1 VGVNPHTGS
10 DRRIGMGDEMRR
22 SRAGRRTRRDFLAE
36 STGAL
41 AALAGAGSLLS
52 ACSNS
57 TGAGPGSAGS
67 GGTHPT
73 GPAGLPLP
81 RPDRPVTLPRWEDP
95 IESGLQ
101 PESGGEFIVFNYAD
115 YIYPK
120 ILKDFGKKYGVSVRV
135 QPFDNITSA
144 MTIMASGS
152 IRPDVMNLTID
163 HLEQAVA
170 AKLIK
175 PLNLDYVPN
184 LGRNVWPSLVN
195 PYYDVESRYTVPYT
209 VTATG
214 IYWRTDKVREDIAS
228 MSNPWDIFWQS
239 SAYSG
244 QVTVL
249 DEVRET
255 IAMSLLHG
263 GELDINTEDSKKID
277 SAVADLQKLY
287 SICNVRTLDTQWQKI
302 PEGKAYLSL
311 AWSGD
316 PLASVFYD
324 LKTPSEAN
332 LLRFWWPGKGK
343 GPTGNDTF
351 AVCSTTNK
359 PVLGHLF
366 LNYLVD
372 NGVAYSNFVDFNGYQ
387 PPLNEIEPTSLV
399 QKGLIPETLENTVL
413 TESDI
418 GPTSIQECPLTVPG
432 QALWQD
438 GFSRF
443 QSGA

>member
-1 VGVNPHTGS
+1 MSHQTRPPAARV
-10 DRRIGMGDEMRR
+10 
-22 SRAGRRTRRDFLAE
+22 RTRREFLAE
-36 STGAL
+36 GSVSL
-41 AALAGAGSLLS
+41 AALAGAGGLLS

-57 TGAGPGSAGS
+57 TSAGPSSAGS
-67 GGTHPT
+67 GAGGQPT
-73 GPAGLPLP
+73 GPGGLPLP
-81 RPDRPVTLPRWEDP
+81 RPDHPVTLPRWEDP

-101 PESGGEFIVFNYAD
+101 PETGGEFIVFNYAD

-120 ILKDFGKKYGVSVRV
+120 ILKDFGKKYGVTVRV
-135 QPFDNITSA
+135 EPFDNITSA
-144 MTIMASGS
+144 MTILASGS
-152 IRPDVMNLTID
+152 IHPDVMNLTID

-175 PLNLDYVPN
+175 PINLDYVPN
-184 LGRNVWPSLVN
+184 LKRNVWPSLVS
-195 PYYDVESRYTVPYT
+195 PYYDVGSRYTVPYT

-214 IYWRTDKVREDIAS
+214 IYWRTDKVSEDIAS
-228 MSNPWDIFWQS
+228 MSNPWDMFWQS

-244 QVTVL
+244 EVTVL

-255 IAMSLLHG
+255 IAMALLHAG
-263 GELDINTEDSKKID
+263 DLDINTEDPAKID

-302 PEGKAYLSL
+302 PEGKAFLSL

-343 GPTGNDTF
+343 GPTANDTF

-387 PPLNEIEPTSLV
+387 PPLNEIDPHALV
-399 QKGLIPETLENTVL
+399 QKGLIPETLQNTVL
-413 TESDI
+413 TETDI
-418 GPTSIQECPLTVPG
+418 GPTSIQECPLTVAG

-438 GFSRF
+438 GFSKF

>member
-1 VGVNPHTGS
+1 
-10 DRRIGMGDEMRR
+10 MGHHMRR
-22 SRAGRRTRRDFLAE
+22 SSARARTRREFLAE
-36 STGAL
+36 GTATL
-41 AALAGAGSLLS
+41 AALTGAGGLLS

-57 TGAGPGSAGS
+57 TSAGPSSVGS
-67 GGTHPT
+67 GSSGGPT
-73 GPAGLPLP
+73 GPGGLPLP
-81 RPDRPVTLPRWEDP
+81 RPDKPVTLPRWEDP
-95 IESGLQ
+95 IASGLQ
-101 PESGGEFIVFNYAD
+101 PETGGEFIVFNYSD

-135 QPFDNITSA
+135 EPFDNITSA
-144 MTIMASGS
+144 MTILASGS
-152 IRPDVMNLTID
+152 IHPDVMNLTID

-175 PLNLDYVPN
+175 PINLDYVPN
-184 LGRNVWPSLVN
+184 LKKNVWPSLVS

-214 IYWRTDKVREDIAS
+214 IYWRTDKVSEDIAS

-239 SAYSG
+239 SAYKG

-255 IAMSLLHG
+255 IAMALLHV
-263 GELDINTEDSKKID
+263 GEFDINTEDPAKID

-343 GPTGNDTF
+343 GPTANDMF
-351 AVCSTTNK
+351 AVCSTTSK

-387 PPLNEIEPTSLV
+387 PPLNEIDPHALV
-399 QKGLIPETLENTVL
+399 QKGLIPETLQNTVL

-432 QALWQD
+432 QALWQT
-438 GFSRF
+438 GFSQF